1 MRLSTTLIALIA
13 LLVSTSCGF
22 APPEGKPDRVLFVGN
37 SLTYVGNV
45 PAVFSALAA
54 TNGHALSSDMIV
66 KGGATLSERV
76 ADGTVARALKEREYT
91 VLVLQERGGDLL
103 CLFGPDS
110 CARSRQAI
118 STLARLARQQGV
130 TVVLLGTYQS
140 RPAASRELSR
150 QERSAA
156 SDAGIAYIDVSER
169 LQRLGKA
176 FPTLTWFGADGMHP
190 GKDLALLDAVLIYKQ
205 LYGTFPD
212 VKPLTVKAP
221 IYSSASGLT
230 AALRAADA
238 APPKKDTPQEVAYGA
253 DTIEALIGAL
263 SDN

>member
-1 MRLSTTLIALIA
+1 MRPSTLIALIV
-13 LLVSTSCGF
+13 LLISTPCGF
-22 APPEGKPDRVLFVGN
+22 ALPQGKPDRVLFVGN

-54 TNGHALSSDMIV
+54 ANGHAVSSDMIV
-66 KGGATLSERV
+66 EAGATLSERV
-76 ADGTVARALKEREYT
+76 ADGTVARALKEHEYT
-91 VLVLQERGGDLL
+91 ALVLQERGGDLI
-103 CLFGPDS
+103 CPFGPDA

-118 STLARLARQQGV
+118 GTLAQLARRQGL
-130 TVVLLGTYQS
+130 TVVLLGTYQTL
-140 RPAASRELSR
+140 PVASRELSR

-156 SDAGIAYIDVSER
+156 SDADIAYIDVSER

-176 FPTLTWFGADGMHP
+176 FPALTWFDTDGMHP

-205 LYGTFPD
+205 LFGAFPD
-212 VKPLTVKAP
+212 VKPVAVKAP

-238 APPKKDTPQEVAYGA
+238 APPKKDTPQEVAYAA
-253 DTIEALIGAL
+253 DTIEGLVGAL
-263 SDN
+263 SGD